1 MKTLYFILVFV
12 FFSLAVFAQDANYTG
27 PAKVQVKMFWT
38 QIEKLKAG
46 TGTASTINNAERAIK
61 MIKEN
66 DKAYNTEAL
75 EAAIKPMFRP
85 CSSV

>member
-61 MIKEN
+61 MIKER
-66 DKAYNTEAL
+66 K
-75 EAAIKPMFRP
+75 RG
-85 CSSV
+85 